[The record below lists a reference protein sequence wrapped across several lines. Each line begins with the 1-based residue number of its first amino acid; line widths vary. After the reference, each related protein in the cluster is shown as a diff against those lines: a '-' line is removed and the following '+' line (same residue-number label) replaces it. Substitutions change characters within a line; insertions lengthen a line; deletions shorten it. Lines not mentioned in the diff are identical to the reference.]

1 MQNFRKLK
9 VWDRSIE
16 FTTKIYK
23 LTENFPKS
31 EMYGLVS
38 QIRRAAVS
46 ISLNIAEGC
55 GCHTKIEFKRF
66 LIIALR
72 SCYEMVSALEISK
85 RLQYGNELEL
95 DKLFREDDEISA
107 MINGLIKK
115 L

>member
-9 VWDRSIE
+9 IWDRSIE
-16 FTTKIYK
+16 FIAKIYK
-23 LTENFPKS
+23 LTESFPRS
-31 EMYGLVS
+31 EIYGLTS
-38 QIRRAAVS
+38 QMRRAAVS

-72 SCYEMVSALEISK
+72 SCYEVVSALEISR

-95 DKLFREDDEISA
+95 DELFHEDDEISA